1 MILFIGHDASLTGAP
16 KSLLLIIEHFS
27 KNYNES
33 ISIILNE
40 SGPLKEEY
48 CNLGKVFIWKKKWYY
63 EKNILKRLKNRLL
76 NNNNR
81 NQNII
86 LKYFYKN
93 KPKVIFNNT
102 VVNGEVLEKLSKL
115 NIPVISRIPELESVM
130 NIYQVRFNSTKKVLK
145 YSSKFITPSLSGK
158 KNLIDNFN
166 IAAEKIELAYG
177 TILKKTNLTSFSN
190 KQELNEID
198 IPEDSFVVG
207 ACGGLG
213 WRKGSDLFLKVAK
226 QLYEFEKIVFIWIGV
241 DETKASYWE
250 FVYEIKKL
258 NLQIKVFTVP
268 FEKDINKYYQ
278 IMDVFLMTSRE
289 DPFPLVNLEAMTNGI
304 PVICFKDSGG
314 SEELVDSSS
323 GFVVPYADTEIMSQ
337 KVIDIFSHPKLK
349 NKLSKG
355 ALKRADKFISNKSFD
370 LINQILEKYL

>member
-102 VVNGEVLEKLSKL
+102 IVNGDILEKLSKL
-115 NIPVISRIPELESVM
+115 DAPCC
-130 NIYQVRFNSTKKVLK
+130 
-145 YSSKFITPSLSGK
+145 
-158 KNLIDNFN
+158 NF
-166 IAAEKIELAYG
+166 
-177 TILKKTNLTSFSN
+177 T
-190 KQELNEID
+190 
-198 IPEDSFVVG
+198 
-207 ACGGLG
+207 
-213 WRKGSDLFLKVAK
+213 
-226 QLYEFEKIVFIWIGV
+226 
-241 DETKASYWE
+241 
-250 FVYEIKKL
+250 
-258 NLQIKVFTVP
+258 
-268 FEKDINKYYQ
+268 
-278 IMDVFLMTSRE
+278 
-289 DPFPLVNLEAMTNGI
+289 
-304 PVICFKDSGG
+304 
-314 SEELVDSSS
+314 S
-323 GFVVPYADTEIMSQ
+323 GFVLPDSSL
-337 KVIDIFSHPKLK
+337 FSKSGK
-349 NKLSKG
+349 NGFK
-355 ALKRADKFISNKSFD
+355 SNF
-370 LINQILEKYL
+370 